1 MLTKGLIGVL
11 FLGLAV
17 VITTLMMPS
26 IVNLSESARTT
37 DVTDSGTACAT
48 GSDTYCIITLSETS
62 QYSGTSTVSVIE
74 TSPASGL
81 RDETVL
87 ADDRVTLT
95 VNGLTT
101 STSYIFDVTFKGKPA
116 NVSDYTNDLLRQL
129 PLIIIIGTVAIAV
142 FMVATTL
149 RSNY

>member
-1 MLTKGLIGVL
+1 MLAKGLIGVL

-26 IVNLSESARTT
+26 IVNLSETARTV
-37 DVTDSGTACAT
+37 DVTESKSCAT
-48 GSDTYCIITLSETS
+48 GSDTYCTFSLSEVS
-62 QYSGTSTVSVIE
+62 QYSGTSTIQVIE
-74 TSPASGL
+74 TSPSSGV
-81 RDETVL
+81 RNETVL
-87 ADDRVTLT
+87 DDDRLTLT
-95 VNGLTT
+95 VNGLST
-101 STSYIFDVTFKGKPA
+101 STSYIFDVSFKGQPA